1 MHILFDKNT
10 KNPSIFLKNF
20 MVISSAVINWGTE
33 IFTYGRGFTHPHS
46 IPGDF
51 SLYTS
56 INCLIKKFLFYSS
69 TRIYVALTG
78 PCTPTIRFISISAL
92 LLGPEIKLTQEATNS
107 PFSIFS

>member
-1 MHILFDKNT
+1 MYFLFDKNT
-10 KNPSIFLKNF
+10 KNPSIFFKNS
-20 MVISSAVINWGTE
+20 MVITKAVNNWGIK
-33 IFTYGRGFTHPHS
+33 IFTYGRGFSHPHS

-51 SLYTS
+51 SRYTFTK
-56 INCLIKKFLFYSS
+56 CLLEKVLIYSS